1 MATALTVT
9 SCPPWASGIPDADPA
24 VTAWGSGA
32 LAHPPSCPVAG
43 PCTHIHVVFQGL
55 GGYQGGRLIVEVLVG
70 WVEGVLLQEV
80 IQEAVLDQVLPQGL
94 LLDEGNPVAEQLQ
107 RGGGWQE
114 EEESGEESARAVP
127 RKPRKA
133 SPGEDEEGRP
143 RRGVGDASLFG
154 VLRQRG

>member
-55 GGYQGGRLIVEVLVG
+55 GGYQGGGLIVEVLVG

-94 LLDEGNPVAEQLQ
+94 LLDEGTPVAEQLHRGGGVGRRKRNRARSRPVRCRGSLGRPARERTKKGG
-107 RGGGWQE
+107 RGGGWE
-114 EEESGEESARAVP
+114 TL
-127 RKPRKA
+127 
-133 SPGEDEEGRP
+133 
-143 RRGVGDASLFG
+143 LF
-154 VLRQRG
+154 LAC